1 MRDKLASLTPSGLQP
16 CSLQPDLEVEPMC
29 RATEMKQRLIERVR
43 DRRAELDK
51 LIEERRQR
59 IAQQQQVQQVPLNS

>member
-1 MRDKLASLTPSGLQP
+1 
-16 CSLQPDLEVEPMC
+16 
-29 RATEMKQRLIERVR
+29 MKQRLIERVR

-59 IAQQQQVQQVPLNS
+59 IAQQQQQQQEVSRSVEW